1 MKQPQLT
8 TPSDISLH
16 EPLRRTLPNGVT
28 IHTLCAAEFE
38 VVRVSF
44 VFRAGSA
51 QQRKA
56 FVATSTAN
64 LLSEGTRDM
73 TSQQIAEQFDFYGSY
88 FDVNVDRDYVY
99 ISFCSLSKYF
109 RQTLAVAEQI
119 LLHPLFPEEEV
130 ASYREKRKQ
139 RLRIERM
146 KVETEAR
153 EAFARAL
160 FGPAHPYGI
169 TWPETAYDD
178 LTRDDLL
185 DFYARHYTAR
195 NCFVVCSGAADA
207 AVVDAVA
214 EVAGQL
220 PAGADR
226 AAEPFPPAVTTPHV
240 AVPHAGAVQ
249 SSIRIGRLLF
259 GRNHPDYVG
268 MQVVAMLL
276 GGYFGSRLMQNLRE
290 ANGFTYGV
298 VAAMV
303 NLEREGYLA
312 VATQVA
318 RDATDR
324 ALAEIYREI
333 ERLRTEPVAEEE
345 LSLVRNMMTGEMMRI
360 LDGPFGIADVT
371 IENILMA
378 TLAAADDDAKA
389 EAEHPV
395 LKMQIQGICP
405 YGWHIANLQ
414 DWKDLIWAAAQAS
427 KGSRYEIAES
437 SASYKAIGG
446 GSIANLSTIL
456 FDASW
461 NTYSSGS
468 PISPLAPDFGFN
480 MFIQGWRLY
489 DTGYNYG
496 ATSGD
501 PRFYAWIP
509 LLGQYTSKKT
519 SFWRI
524 YISGHTKTDMTLNDG
539 FDLGNGSGAA
549 IRCVKNYK

>member
-1 MKQPQLT
+1 MKQPRLT
-8 TPSDISLH
+8 IPSEVSLH
-16 EPLRRTLPNGVT
+16 EPLRRTLPNGVA
-28 IHTLCAAEFE
+28 IHALCAAEFE
-38 VVRVSF
+38 VVRVTF

-73 TSQQIAEQFDFYGSY
+73 TAQQI
-88 FDVNVDRDYVY
+88 
-99 ISFCSLSKYF
+99 
-109 RQTLAVAEQI
+109 AEQI

-160 FGPAHPYGI
+160 FGAEHPYGI
-169 TWPETAYDD
+169 SAPEAAYDD

-185 DFYARHYTAR
+185 DFYARHYVAR
-195 NCFVVCSGAADA
+195 NCFVVCSGAADT

-220 PAGADR
+220 PAGTDDTAV
-226 AAEPFPPAVTTPHV
+226 PFPPAVTTPYA
-240 AVPHAGAVQ
+240 AVSHPEAVQ
-249 SSIRIGRLLF
+249 SSIRVGRLLF

-303 NLEREGYLA
+303 NLEQAGYLA

-371 IENILMA
+371 IENILCRQPNA
-378 TLAAADDDAKA
+378 SVSDNLRRIRAITPADVQRLAVKYLSREALVTVVAGDTAK
-389 EAEHPV
+389 
-395 LKMQIQGICP
+395 
-405 YGWHIANLQ
+405 
-414 DWKDLIWAAAQAS
+414 
-427 KGSRYEIAES
+427 
-437 SASYKAIGG
+437 
-446 GSIANLSTIL
+446 
-456 FDASW
+456 
-461 NTYSSGS
+461 
-468 PISPLAPDFGFN
+468 
-480 MFIQGWRLY
+480 
-489 DTGYNYG
+489 
-496 ATSGD
+496 
-501 PRFYAWIP
+501 
-509 LLGQYTSKKT
+509 
-519 SFWRI
+519 
-524 YISGHTKTDMTLNDG
+524 
-539 FDLGNGSGAA
+539 
-549 IRCVKNYK
+549 